1 MLPMSSAM
9 RCSFF
14 RMSAASW
21 VGGRCVRSSLARG
34 FLRSSIQHAPVSGR
48 AAVGAA
54 HAPALRPDLTRGGG
68 CCHVIAIMSITVQLD
83 LSESVAAEARAKGL
97 LDPQNLTRLIEREV
111 AAEAGRKDFFEM
123 VRDLRALP
131 GQPMTMDEIQAEVD
145 AVRAERAA
153 RENRR

>member
-1 MLPMSSAM
+1 M
-9 RCSFF
+9 
-14 RMSAASW
+14 
-21 VGGRCVRSSLARG
+21 
-34 FLRSSIQHAPVSGR
+34 
-48 AAVGAA
+48 
-54 HAPALRPDLTRGGG
+54 
-68 CCHVIAIMSITVQLD
+68 
-83 LSESVAAEARAKGL
+83 
-97 LDPQNLTRLIEREV
+97 